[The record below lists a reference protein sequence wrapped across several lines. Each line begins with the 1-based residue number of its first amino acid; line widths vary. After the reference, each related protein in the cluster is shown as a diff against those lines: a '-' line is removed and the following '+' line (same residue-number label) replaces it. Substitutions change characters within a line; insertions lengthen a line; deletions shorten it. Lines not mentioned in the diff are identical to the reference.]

1 MTAQVNIINDL
12 SNYTKVP
19 AKVYNE
25 IIAKEELCIGSA
37 IHDALEAKEEILVVN
52 IGIGTL
58 SINLADMQCKFVPS
72 KDLKTVIKKTIANKV
87 DPLEWEIEQTM
98 VDKLLKI
105 YNEAF

>member
-1 MTAQVNIINDL
+1 MTTQVNIINDL
-12 SNYTKVP
+12 SNYTKIP

-37 IHDALEAKEEILVVN
+37 IHDAIAAKEDALVVN

-58 SINLADMQCKFVPS
+58 SINLIDMQCKFIPS
-72 KDLKTVIKKTIANKV
+72 KDLKTVIKKTLTRKI
-87 DPLEWEIEQTM
+87 DPLELEIEQIM
-98 VDKLLKI
+98 IDKLMKS